1 MNFKDSSQVDIL
13 DVLSVLSFL
22 IGVENLEYNISQDD
36 MQKATERLDTAL
48 REEVRQIHEHLN
60 EQDLKLNYITSM
72 IREMQN
78 EKDKKISKTD

>member
-1 MNFKDSSQVDIL
+1 MNFKDSSQLDIL

-72 IREMQN
+72 LKEIQN
-78 EKDKKISKTD
+78 EKDKKISETD

>member
-1 MNFKDSSQVDIL
+1 MNFKDSSQLDIL

-36 MQKATERLDTAL
+36 MQRATERLDTAL

-72 IREMQN
+72 IREIQN
-78 EKDKKISKTD
+78 EKDKKISETD

>member
-1 MNFKDSSQVDIL
+1 MNFKDSSQLDIL

-72 IREMQN
+72 IREIQN
-78 EKDKKISKTD
+78 EKDKKISETD